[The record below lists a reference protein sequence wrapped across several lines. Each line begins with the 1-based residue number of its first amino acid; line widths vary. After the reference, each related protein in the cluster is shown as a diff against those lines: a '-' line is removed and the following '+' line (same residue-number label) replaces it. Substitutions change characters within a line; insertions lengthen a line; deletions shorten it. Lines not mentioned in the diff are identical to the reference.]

1 MKFKLLKRVF
11 DIITSLFIIL
21 VFGWVILICF
31 IISAIVHK
39 SNGFYMQKRIGK
51 GEKSFFIF
59 KLKSMKK
66 IEGYDSTI
74 TTQNDPRVT
83 KFGHFLRKTKLDE
96 LPQVLNVLFGSMSLV
111 GPRPTVAS
119 DFERMSPKQRKRFT
133 VKSGITGLAQ
143 VNGNTSML
151 WPERIDLDVEY
162 IENWT
167 FFSDIKIILKTV
179 SLILTNNA
187 ETHPISDDEWEIDN

>member
-1 MKFKLLKRVF
+1 
-11 DIITSLFIIL
+11 
-21 VFGWVILICF
+21 
-31 IISAIVHK
+31 
-39 SNGFYMQKRIGK
+39 MQKRIGK